1 MGRNLKQPCPIID
14 FNRELGGQI
23 IWPRRDFIF
32 LEEDFAGLYEICVR
46 AEQASE
52 YNEAMM
58 QIRQAMKKMIHDL
71 GAVNERFFGAS
82 TN

>member
-1 MGRNLKQPCPIID
+1 MPIID
-14 FNRELGGQI
+14 FNRNWEDRLYDRVEI
-23 IWPRRDFIF
+23 SFF

-71 GAVNERFFGAS
+71 GAVNERIFSGAS